1 MALKLR
7 RGTDAER
14 LTIVPLQ
21 GELIFT
27 TNTKKLYVGDGAAQ
41 GGILVGPVDGSAFD
55 LVNDTTPQL
64 GGNLDLNGNN
74 ITGIGNINIDGT
86 ITATG
91 NIGLGDADSDQITVS
106 GLISSSL
113 RPALD
118 NTYNLGTQ
126 ARRWQNVH
134 ATGAFISG
142 QVDADSLL
150 IRGNIESG
158 DSTVIYEASTGLL
171 TVNSIRASTIE
182 GDLTGSVFSDDSG
195 AVLVDSVAGQITGP
209 INNSIVTTNEIS
221 IPGPL
226 GGIKIVT
233 EGTRDDN
240 YSLFNIESY
249 HDSSG
254 SSSMF
259 FIHGRGDTATP
270 QNIVAGDTIID
281 MLFMGQTGTGPAPS
295 VVLNASTDTQGT
307 ITDGVAPGQFIIAI
321 QNDAGT
327 VNPVFALNKDG
338 KLSLAGNTLTAGV
351 GSGQVDDTSVATYLE
366 INVGGT
372 VYGIPLYAV
381 NP

>member
-295 VVLNASTDTQGT
+295 VVLNASSDTQGT